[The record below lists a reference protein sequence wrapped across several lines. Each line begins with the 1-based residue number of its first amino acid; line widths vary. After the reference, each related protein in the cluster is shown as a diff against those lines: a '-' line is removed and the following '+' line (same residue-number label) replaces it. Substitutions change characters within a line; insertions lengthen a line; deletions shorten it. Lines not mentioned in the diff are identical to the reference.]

1 MAIDLPFRRKALRK
15 LTNEIGCYV
24 LCDLDEVP
32 IYVGQSVDGIRK
44 RVSRHLTSAR
54 SDVIANRQIDVWEIA
69 WVWSYPVK
77 NRVDISA
84 LENALFHRFHPKS
97 ALMNGKVPKLQTN
110 GLKVPEPSQKVQVMA
125 NAEIAEKKDPAL
137 RLPRQAE
144 HYSQIVGHFLAV
156 KNSKE
161 IAEQYKR
168 TLNGCRNTTANCSGS
183 QLRSKAMAVMISL
196 APFSSPVSGWP
207 FLRNAIAWSREIGAH
222 CGTPGPRR
230 SER

>member
-1 MAIDLPFRRKALRK
+1 MAIDLRFRRKALRK

-110 GLKVPEPSQKVQVMA
+110 GWKVPEPSQKVQVMA

-161 IAEQYKR
+161 IAGAIQAHFERLQKYHR
-168 TLNGCRNTTANCSGS
+168 ELLGLAVEIEGDSGDD
-183 QLRSKAMAVMISL
+183 
-196 APFSSPVSGWP
+196 
-207 FLRNAIAWSREIGAH
+207 
-222 CGTPGPRR
+222 
-230 SER
+230 